1 MTPDTHTKP
10 EESKSARL
18 SVVAASIVTVLAP
31 GAYLLG
37 LSFYQG
43 YLSAFGVGPEGFPI
57 STPDVYVFS
66 YQTVGYFLLMLGE
79 ASVTALEKILSP
91 PLVYWIPATLILL
104 VGGIYLLLRSG
115 RTGHNPHIQQALPK
129 VKAVASWLH
138 WKNNDF
144 IKSVGIVFVPSYS
157 VLLLGTFTIAIALFW
172 WTLPLEAYSRGQN
185 VAQERIGK
193 FLERGCHAESD
204 TKWNT
209 CFVLLD
215 DKGVIVHEGLLITM
229 NDKEMAF
236 FKKDG
241 SYIFPR
247 KEGTILRRTLH

>member
-1 MTPDTHTKP
+1 MTPDTQTKP
-10 EESKSARL
+10 QESKGAHL
-18 SVVAASIVTVLAP
+18 SVVVAAIATVLAP

-79 ASVTALEKILSP
+79 ASVKALEKILSP
-91 PLVYWIPATLILL
+91 PLVYWIPVTPILL
-104 VGGIYLLLRSG
+104 IGGIYLLWLSG
-115 RTGHNPHIQQALPK
+115 RTGPNPHIQRALSK
-129 VKAVASWLH
+129 VKAGLSWLH

-144 IKSVGIVFVPSYS
+144 IKAVGIVCVASYS

-172 WTLPLEAYSRGQN
+172 WALPLDAYSRGQN

-193 FLERGCHAESD
+193 FLERGCHAELD
-204 TKWNT
+204 TKWDT

-215 DKGVIVHEGLLITM
+215 DKGLVIHEGLLITM

-247 KEGTILRRTLH
+247 KAGTILRRTLH